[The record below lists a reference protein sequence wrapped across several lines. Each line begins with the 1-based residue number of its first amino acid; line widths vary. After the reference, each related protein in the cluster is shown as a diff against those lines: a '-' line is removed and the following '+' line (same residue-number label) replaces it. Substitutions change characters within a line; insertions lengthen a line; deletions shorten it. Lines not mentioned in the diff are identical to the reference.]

1 MTTDRHILST
11 PPSNRPKVSRA
22 NGELYVDWDKAIE
35 RYELPLLRIIA
46 PLFALLVSAQLVGSG
61 LMIPRHVWRSI
72 LFVLRPAES
81 AVRRL
86 IIIAARTLVCAA
98 PALRRRSSDAAR
110 PSADASASA
119 FSVAPVFQLFDP
131 LKRFDFEPNDDP
143 RDFEGTPAFGAD
155 NLDDTPVNAKPLH
168 NRLRALR
175 NALADLPAQ
184 AKRLARFNARRDSLL
199 STGKPVRV
207 SPMRPGLPPGW
218 RERGKHEVD
227 TVLKECHRLVRYLDD
242 TS

>member
-1 MTTDRHILST
+1 M
-11 PPSNRPKVSRA
+11 
-22 NGELYVDWDKAIE
+22 DWNKAIE
-35 RYELPLLRIIA
+35 RNEIALLRIISA
-46 PLFALLVSAQLVGSG
+46 LFALLVSARLAGSG
-61 LMIPRHVWRSI
+61 LMIPRHIWRSI

-98 PALRRRSSDAAR
+98 PRLRQRFSDAPR
-110 PSADASASA
+110 PSADASPSA
-119 FSVAPVFQLFDP
+119 FAVAPVFHLFDP
-131 LKRFDFEPNDDP
+131 LKRFDFSLDDEES
-143 RDFEGTPAFGAD
+143 FSEGSGPFGASD
-155 NLDDTPVNAKPLH
+155 PEDTPVNAEPLH

-184 AKRLARFNARRDSLL
+184 AQRLARFNAKRDALLKAGSSVRLSL
-199 STGKPVRV
+199 
-207 SPMRPGLPPGW
+207 MRPGLPPGW

-227 TVLKECHRLVRYLDD
+227 TVLKECHRLVRDLED

>member
-1 MTTDRHILST
+1 M
-11 PPSNRPKVSRA
+11 
-22 NGELYVDWDKAIE
+22 DWEKAIE
-35 RYELPLLRIIA
+35 RYELPLLRIVGA
-46 PLFALLVSAQLVGSG
+46 LFALLVSSRLAGSG

-98 PALRRRSSDAAR
+98 PKLRQRSSDAPR
-110 PSADASASA
+110 QSIDSSPSA

-131 LKRFDFEPNDDP
+131 LKRFDFSLDDGES
-143 RDFEGTPAFGAD
+143 FSEGTVPFGAGE
-155 NLDDTPVNAKPLH
+155 LDDTPVNAEPLH

-175 NALADLPAQ
+175 LALADLSKQAQ
-184 AKRLARFNARRDSLL
+184 RLARHNARLKAPGNEFRPMRISL
-199 STGKPVRV
+199 
-207 SPMRPGLPPGW
+207 MRPGLPPGW